1 MSVGKIRI
9 RCLSV
14 FAGDAD
20 ALNDHN
26 SPHSGEN
33 AMNVILLE
41 VFYIRDAGNVAE
53 PEVLDHLV
61 HGGAL
66 VRRICWTGVG
76 NWPK

>member
-9 RCLSV
+9 WCSSV
-14 FAGDAD
+14 FAGDTD

-33 AMNVILLE
+33 AVNVIFLE
-41 VFYIRDAGNVAE
+41 IFYIRDAGNVAE
-53 PEVLDHLV
+53 PEVWDDLV

-66 VRRICWTGVG
+66 VKRIC
-76 NWPK
+76 